1 MPVARFWNSANSQ
14 PTNKVETPFANGKS
28 TPLPESLWAAV
39 SPPAADF
46 PKLTENAQCDVG
58 IIGAG
63 FSGLSAAL
71 HLAAAGKTATVLEA
85 AQVGWGASGRNNG
98 LVTAGLK
105 RDPADVVNVLGT
117 DAGERL
123 IDFSSAAAGFLFELI
138 ATHDIQCDA
147 NNSGWIQVA
156 HSRRAARTIARRC
169 ADWQHRGA
177 DVDMLNGSDLEQ
189 TLGTNYYHAGWI
201 DRRGGSLNPLA
212 YARGLARAASAAGA
226 VIHSESPVLS
236 MDRSGTDFQLRTPM
250 GIVQCRQILICTNA
264 YGTLPQVRGSVA
276 ALRTA
281 QVATRPLDDNM
292 LAAILPGNESAS
304 DTRRLLTSFR
314 ITADRRLIMGGASA
328 TAGDHS
334 TSLVSHLH
342 DAASARFGH
351 LGKLDWE
358 FDWSGYL
365 ALTPNHL
372 PQISRIE
379 DGVYAPVACNGRGIA
394 MTSATGKVLAD
405 LCCGEAITECPLPI
419 VSPRRFP
426 GHALLRP
433 GVAVSVHIKRLLD
446 RISRQI

>member
-1 MPVARFWNSANSQ
+1 MARSSNSANNL
-14 PTNKVETPFANGKS
+14 PINRVETPFAHGKS
-28 TPLPESLWAAV
+28 TPLPASLWAAV
-39 SPPAADF
+39 SPTTADF
-46 PKLTENAQCDVG
+46 PKLTENARCDVG

-71 HLAAAGKTATVLEA
+71 HLATVGKTATVVEA

-105 RDPADVVNVLGT
+105 RDPADVLSVIGA

-123 IDFSSAAAGFLFELI
+123 VKFSGEAAGFLFDLI

-147 NNSGWIQVA
+147 SNRGWIQVA
-156 HSRRAARTIARRC
+156 HSRRAARTIGRRC
-169 ADWQHRGA
+169 ADWQRRGA
-177 DVDMLNGSDLEQ
+177 DVDMLISSDLEQ
-189 TLGTNYYHAGWI
+189 TLGTNYYHEGWI

-226 VIHSESPVLS
+226 AIHCESPVLS
-236 MDRSGTDFQLRTPM
+236 IDRSGTDFQLRTPI
-250 GIVQCRQILICTNA
+250 GTVQCPQVLICTNA
-264 YGTLPQVRGSVA
+264 YGRLPQVHGSVA

-281 QVATRPLDDNM
+281 QVATRPLDANM
-292 LAAILPGNESAS
+292 LAAILPGHESVS

-314 ITADRRLIMGGASA
+314 ITADRRLIMGGAGA

-334 TSLVSHLH
+334 TSLVRHLH
-342 DAASARFGH
+342 EAASDRFGH

-358 FDWSGYL
+358 YDWSGYL

-372 PQISRIE
+372 PQIGRIE

-405 LCCGEAITECPLPI
+405 LCCGEAIAECPLPI
-419 VSPRRFP
+419 VSPQRFP

-446 RISRQI
+446 RISRRI